1 MRESCRST
9 NFRSSWC
16 RPLKVEVVTELHLL
30 SSDDSDQHLMYWL
43 HFSIAALWNK
53 RVHPGIIIRY
63 TWFWSINELVLKIH
77 LEKKWMKHPCCRI
90 VSPKDKDEWE
100 KRREDLLWS
109 LRDAGRV
116 TRIVNSTSSRLG
128 LAPRTQGTHWWRRRL
143 ISWSASS
150 PSSSCRECHHHRRLS
165 WVILKS
171 ASW

>member
-1 MRESCRST
+1 MRNRPRLPPHSAGRGCRWGPPCHPWTTWPSSPSWWGWRWCYTAGRRCDPCCRAPRRHLKRWKHLFIVNAKPWECESCRST

-77 LEKKWMKHPCCRI
+77 LEKN
-90 VSPKDKDEWE
+90 EWNI
-100 KRREDLLWS
+100 
-109 LRDAGRV
+109 RV
-116 TRIVNSTSSRLG
+116 VG
-128 LAPRTQGTHWWRRRL
+128 
-143 ISWSASS
+143 
-150 PSSSCRECHHHRRLS
+150 
-165 WVILKS
+165 
-171 ASW
+171 